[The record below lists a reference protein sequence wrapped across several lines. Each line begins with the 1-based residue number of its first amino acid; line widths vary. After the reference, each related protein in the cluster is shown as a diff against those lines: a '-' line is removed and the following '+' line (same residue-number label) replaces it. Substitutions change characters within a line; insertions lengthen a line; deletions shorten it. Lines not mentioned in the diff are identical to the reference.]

1 MKEWEPDD
9 GDIRCITLTTIV
21 RFEYSGDGL
30 KAAETEIITSIDHR
44 NEVPFAEI
52 LQEALPTH
60 LDYHLYQRRRL
71 NA

>member
-1 MKEWEPDD
+1 MTETYAALRLQPL
-9 GDIRCITLTTIV
+9 CVL
-21 RFEYSGDGL
+21 L